1 MSVARGNSTAVPIHS
16 ILQSDLSGIDLKR
29 VTSHLGTPRSKRS
42 DRYGQSIDRNL
53 KKHKVCFADDRPN
66 GKTSGVIFVKTHTV
80 ESFKEFNKLE
90 STKKEVVY
98 PSGKDRYVAAEDTN
112 EYNCRCLIF

>member
-1 MSVARGNSTAVPIHS
+1 M
-16 ILQSDLSGIDLKR
+16 DLKR
-29 VTSHLGTPRSKRS
+29 YTSQLNTPRSKRS
-42 DRYGQSIDRNL
+42 DRYGQAIDRNL

-98 PSGKDRYVAAEDTN
+98 PSGKDRYVATEDTN
-112 EYNCRCLIF
+112 EFSCSCLIF